1 MKGLI
6 VYSSLTGNT
15 KKIAEAIYEAIPFE
29 KEIYSEDENYDLDQY
44 DVIIIGYWLDKGMC
58 NKKIKEI
65 IEKLENKDIVLFG
78 TLGARDKGEYYE
90 SIKKKIEAIIPES
103 NKMLGHFLCQG
114 KIDERLTEKYKEMIK
129 ESPNAEHIKEQ
140 LKNHYEA
147 ASHPDLNDLQMA
159 KDFISNNLFSKNDLI
174 IK

>member
-1 MKGLI
+1 MWI
-6 VYSSLTGNT
+6 
-15 KKIAEAIYEAIPFE
+15 
-29 KEIYSEDENYDLDQY
+29 
-44 DVIIIGYWLDKGMC
+44 C
-58 NKKIKEI
+58 NSI
-65 IEKLENKDIVLFG
+65 LLFG

-90 SIKKKIEAIIPES
+90 SIKKKIEAIVPES

-114 KIDERLTEKYKEMIK
+114 KIDERLTEKYNEMIK

-159 KDFISNNLFSKNDLI
+159 KDFICNIFV
-174 IK
+174 